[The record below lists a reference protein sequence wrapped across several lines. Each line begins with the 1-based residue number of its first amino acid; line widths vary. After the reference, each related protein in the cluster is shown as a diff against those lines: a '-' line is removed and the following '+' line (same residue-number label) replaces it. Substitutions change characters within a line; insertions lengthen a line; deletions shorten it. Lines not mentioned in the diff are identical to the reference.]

1 MLMNIFYIRTFLV
14 LSVWIL
20 FGSQAH
26 SQNGNWLDEGNYD
39 ISWYDKKKSKLYIST
54 PEDLAGMAYLA
65 NSEFIFFK
73 DQEII
78 LKKNLD
84 MSAHVWSPMSCL
96 LGVLNG
102 NGHVVDGLHIKP
114 LGNQQSAVAF
124 LSVLDGGTIKN
135 LTIGKTSKIEAN
147 SLATSAAPFC
157 AFASKDFVISN
168 CKNYATVEAI
178 QSSGIIDGCIEGTIK
193 DCVNYGTLK
202 GYCLSGIVNIIA
214 HAIVENCQNYATFVM
229 AQEESASINGIVNTV
244 NAAVVKKCANYS
256 DLSTSNLSLGTVSG
270 IANNIHIRSTIVD
283 CVNYGSI
290 YSKWGTGIAF
300 FCDESEIL
308 NCTNKGDIHSRDAS
322 GILRNTA
329 SQYHPQTLSKI
340 TDCVNFGKINC
351 FSGCGIVVQLDAG
364 IINRCVNKGDIYA
377 DDTTGEKFP
386 TDVIPNAG
394 AAANGIISSGRGYV
408 LNCYNEGKISA
419 FAKCVSAKDSLYVA
433 SRAYGIG
440 GVNIFNSCNV
450 GSVISKSIVDSK
462 KQSHMFDI
470 YAKAIGIGDYPRYCY
485 NRGDVKC
492 SFQYFVPS
500 ARSTESHSQIIYG
513 AIHGRNP
520 FTKEKSFG
528 QNYFSTN
535 LDRGYERCYHFID
548 NHYSETKSGMDGYVN
563 DKESRTLEFI
573 EKLNKRPDYVMIEDV
588 KYELL
593 PWKQDENGYP
603 ILDGLPYDC
612 STGIKDLKCDNSS
625 INIILKGNCL
635 HFEDGHSEMKRVT
648 IFNLQGQIID
658 FFSTSN
664 ALVPLNCSNQFV
676 VIKVQTNNQVITKK
690 FFVK

>member
-20 FGSQAH
+20 FGNQAH

-114 LGNQQSAVAF
+114 LENQQSAVAF

-147 SLATSAAPFC
+147 LLATSAAPFC

-244 NAAVVKKCANYS
+244 NAAVVKKMC
-256 DLSTSNLSLGTVSG
+256 
-270 IANNIHIRSTIVD
+270 
-283 CVNYGSI
+283 
-290 YSKWGTGIAF
+290 
-300 FCDESEIL
+300 
-308 NCTNKGDIHSRDAS
+308 
-322 GILRNTA
+322 
-329 SQYHPQTLSKI
+329 
-340 TDCVNFGKINC
+340 
-351 FSGCGIVVQLDAG
+351 
-364 IINRCVNKGDIYA
+364 
-377 DDTTGEKFP
+377 
-386 TDVIPNAG
+386 
-394 AAANGIISSGRGYV
+394 
-408 LNCYNEGKISA
+408 
-419 FAKCVSAKDSLYVA
+419 
-433 SRAYGIG
+433 
-440 GVNIFNSCNV
+440 
-450 GSVISKSIVDSK
+450 
-462 KQSHMFDI
+462 
-470 YAKAIGIGDYPRYCY
+470 
-485 NRGDVKC
+485 
-492 SFQYFVPS
+492 
-500 ARSTESHSQIIYG
+500 
-513 AIHGRNP
+513 
-520 FTKEKSFG
+520 
-528 QNYFSTN
+528 
-535 LDRGYERCYHFID
+535 
-548 NHYSETKSGMDGYVN
+548 
-563 DKESRTLEFI
+563 
-573 EKLNKRPDYVMIEDV
+573 KL
-588 KYELL
+588 
-593 PWKQDENGYP
+593 
-603 ILDGLPYDC
+603 
-612 STGIKDLKCDNSS
+612 
-625 INIILKGNCL
+625 
-635 HFEDGHSEMKRVT
+635 F
-648 IFNLQGQIID
+648 
-658 FFSTSN
+658 
-664 ALVPLNCSNQFV
+664 
-676 VIKVQTNNQVITKK
+676 
-690 FFVK
+690 